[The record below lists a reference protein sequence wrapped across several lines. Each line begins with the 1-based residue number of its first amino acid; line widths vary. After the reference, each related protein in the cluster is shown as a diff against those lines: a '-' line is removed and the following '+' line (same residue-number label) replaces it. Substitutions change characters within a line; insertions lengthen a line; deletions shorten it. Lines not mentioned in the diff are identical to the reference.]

1 MKEVTIQYK
10 SNKTLDALRELGKY
24 LGFTVN
30 EQTIPKKEKMS
41 FINGVPVIPGD
52 NSIDLTDLHSI
63 FTGKGLNAAEL
74 RNSGWQRRK

>member
-1 MKEVTIQYK
+1 MKEATIKYK
-10 SNKTLDALRELGKY
+10 SNKTLEALRELGKY

-30 EQTIPKKEKMS
+30 EQSNSKKEKMS

-52 NSIDLTDLHSI
+52 DTIDIADLHTI

-74 RNSGWQRRK
+74 RNSGWQRKK